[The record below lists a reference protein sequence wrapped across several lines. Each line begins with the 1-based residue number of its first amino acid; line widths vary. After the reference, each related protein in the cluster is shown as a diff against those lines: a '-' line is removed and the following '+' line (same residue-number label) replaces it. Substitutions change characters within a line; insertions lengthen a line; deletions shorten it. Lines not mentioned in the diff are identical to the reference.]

1 MWILKWLPDWIF
13 YGVLLLG
20 VLGYAATHL
29 IKLLSFI
36 PGIYMY
42 KKPIELVS
50 IGLIV
55 IGTFM
60 SGAIHDNN
68 AWLERVDEMKAKVA
82 KAEEEAKA
90 ANVKIDQKTQE
101 KVKVIKGKDVLVK
114 QYIDREVTKYDNQ
127 CVIPQVFVKAH
138 NDAAEAP
145 K

>member
-20 VLGYAATHL
+20 VLGYTSTHL

-90 ANVKIDQKTQE
+90 ALPAKGYIIEHRPGERTRCEKFCQVSAFCKQHQTYLQE
-101 KVKVIKGKDVLVK
+101 KQSD
-114 QYIDREVTKYDNQ
+114 
-127 CVIPQVFVKAH
+127 
-138 NDAAEAP
+138 
-145 K
+145 

>member
-29 IKLLSFI
+29 IKLLSFM

-68 AWLERVDEMKAKVA
+68 AWLERVDEMKPRWPR
-82 KAEEEAKA
+82 
-90 ANVKIDQKTQE
+90 QK
-101 KVKVIKGKDVLVK
+101 KK
-114 QYIDREVTKYDNQ
+114 
-127 CVIPQVFVKAH
+127 
-138 NDAAEAP
+138 P
-145 K
+145 KLPM